1 MFSKIQQFFA
11 KKATVK
17 VLPTPPVMGHR
28 QSDDKTLVNTPESSS
43 STSTLVDGPAVSI
56 ADFEFMEMTHRST
69 TYDVWHVSHND
80 SGKHFD
86 LRTSVK
92 HASNYEDFTRATAE
106 TEVYDKIEGHQHFV
120 KRVTK
125 WEESR
130 GTYQLTQHLPFSLKD
145 VAEQLPANGG
155 RAQLYGAH
163 MLFALAIL
171 HTKKIVH
178 NDVKL
183 SNVFLSET
191 GRPLLGGMGRAKVLK
206 PVLVCDPDFVDF
218 NVNPDA
224 DGGYFHFETK
234 FEEKQYYAEDIRGL
248 GAAIYEMH
256 TCQVLEFDARGEAML
271 HEVHLPPLLGDLL
284 ERIFGRKA
292 SPLKTNL
299 AYVRS
304 HPYFAN
310 IDWRQIAFPNLADA
324 TYHHSPLE
332 FPKPEV
338 DGPVY
343 ADIPEI
349 DCDWEISY
357 GKPRPPPPSPPPSP
371 VEVNIMDLKL
381 DEIVGRYAPLKG
393 VRVPKYFE
401 SSEEEEAMLGSS
413 FEL

>member
-1 MFSKIQQFFA
+1 MPLPASLSNTTIIPIPRSTRNQQD
-11 KKATVK
+11 
-17 VLPTPPVMGHR
+17 VLQNPAILRQEGLRKDSAYPPVMVQR
-28 QSDDKTLVNTPESSS
+28 QSDDEKTLVNTPDSS
-43 STSTLVDGPAVSI
+43 STST
-56 ADFEFMEMTHRST
+56 TH
-69 TYDVWHVSHND
+69 DVWHVSHND
-80 SGKHFD
+80 SD
-86 LRTSVK
+86 LRTSINDVF
-92 HASNYEDFTRATAE
+92 NYEDFTRAAAE
-106 TEVYDKIEGHQHFV
+106 TEVFA
-120 KRVTK
+120 RL
-125 WEESR
+125 R
-130 GTYQLTQHLPFSLKD
+130 FSLKD

-183 SNVFLSET
+183 SNFFLSEA
-191 GRPLLGGMGRAKVLK
+191 GHPLLG
-206 PVLVCDPDFVDF
+206 
-218 NVNPDA
+218 DA

-234 FEEKQYYAEDIRGL
+234 DEKKEHYAEDIRGL

-256 TCQVLEFDARGEAML
+256 TGQVLEFDARGEAML
-271 HEVHLPPLLGDLL
+271 PEVHLPPLLGDLL
-284 ERIFGRKA
+284 ERIFGKKA

-310 IDWRQIAFPNLADA
+310 INWRQIAFPNLADA

-332 FPKPEV
+332 FPKPEA

-343 ADIPEI
+343 ADVPEI

-357 GKPRPPPPSPPPSP
+357 GKARPPPPPPSP

-381 DEIVGRYAPLKG
+381 DELVGRYAPLKG

-401 SSEEEEAMLGSS
+401 SAEGEEVMLGSS